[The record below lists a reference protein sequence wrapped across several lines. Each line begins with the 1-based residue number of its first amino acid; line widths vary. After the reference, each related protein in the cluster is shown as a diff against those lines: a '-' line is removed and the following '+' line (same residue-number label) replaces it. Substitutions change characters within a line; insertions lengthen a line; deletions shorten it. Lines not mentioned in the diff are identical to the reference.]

1 MWLRFSCPVEFVR
14 NPYSPTRIYC
24 HTTGYLASTQWGGG
38 GGKKFRG
45 RQRSREGRRREED
58 LIQTSKFHH
67 PHTHTQCLRGARG
80 FGQPRPCLNMNPP
93 AQWKGLPA
101 SAPCRGSPCAE
112 TMVPPEYLAHGHTHT
127 LS

>member
-1 MWLRFSCPVEFVR
+1 MTTQFCGCALSGVGGWGRAKVPPALLMCLVRFSYNLKEMWLRFSCPVEFVR

-67 PHTHTQCLRGARG
+67 PPHTHSMSERC
-80 FGQPRPCLNMNPP
+80 
-93 AQWKGLPA
+93 
-101 SAPCRGSPCAE
+101 
-112 TMVPPEYLAHGHTHT
+112 
-127 LS
+127 